1 MKQVMANVRSAPLS
15 PTAFAQTTRK
25 LVEDVVAPAAKKA
38 NAKALSEAVQQD
50 LYAHRDQ
57 PDVKLVLDNIK
68 PIADNSRRAVPLKDL
83 YDITEQKALSSAT
96 AAATTSGG
104 ELTPE
109 SARFLPPELRAE
121 FEQIAGVKIDD
132 HIGGMP
138 GVTIKQDGNKTSVD
152 IEFAKA
158 LQGQT
163 ADKLVIGQADQFLI
177 VAKKLDPV
185 QDPNIPPYEIYITP
199 RDGKVANGTRIQ
211 SDTGNSAF
219 SGPDIGHLIFAG
231 KGEQKLLDGSDKT
244 LATLS
249 FNLDKVNG
257 YGTATKAPSAKTQG
271 ARESWEKLIDE
282 NGQVDFSE
290 AVKAGTLKTLDHDAL
305 TALPG
310 AKTMLSAIRSQ
321 WNEGITHMM
330 KGGRLEAVR
339 DPAAKTVG
347 LWAHPEEES
356 GGNLYVLDEKSGK
369 WIGTWDVGDDGT
381 KQWLER

>member
-1 MKQVMANVRSAPLS
+1 VRSASLP
-15 PTAFAQTTRK
+15 PTAFAQNTRK

-68 PIADNSRRAVPLKDL
+68 PIADNSRRAVPLNDL
-83 YDITEQKALSSAT
+83 YDITEQKALAAAT
-96 AAATTSGG
+96 AAAKTSGG

-138 GVTIKQDGNKTSVD
+138 GVTIKQNGSDTSVD

-185 QDPNIPPYEIYITP
+185 KDPSIPPYEIYITP
-199 RDGKVANGTRIQ
+199 REGKVANGTRIQ
-211 SDTGNSAF
+211 DDGNSAF

-231 KGEQKLLDGSDKT
+231 KTEPKLLDGNDKV
-244 LATLS
+244 LATMT

-271 ARESWEKLIDE
+271 VREGWEKLISAD
-282 NGQVDFSE
+282 GDVDFSK
-290 AVKAGTLKTLDHDAL
+290 AVKAGTLKKLDHGTL
-305 TALPG
+305 TELPG
-310 AKTMLSAIRSQ
+310 AKTMLSAIRAD

-330 KGGRLEAVR
+330 TNGRLEAVR
-339 DPAAKTVG
+339 DPATQTVAV
-347 LWAHPEEES
+347 WAHPDDAS
-356 GGNLYVLDEKSGK
+356 GGDLYVLDEKAKK
-369 WIGTWDVGDDGT
+369 WVGTWDVGDDGV
-381 KQWLER
+381 KKWNER